1 MKKIFALITVILL
14 SSVIAAADSPSH
26 TCYEVFVYS
35 FFDTDGDGIGDLNG
49 VNRKLDYICGEE
61 NGLGCDM
68 IWLMPVFPSPT
79 YHKYDV
85 TDYEAVDPQYGSL
98 EDMDL
103 LIKACHE
110 RGVRLILDLPL
121 NHTSISH
128 PWFEAAADYLSTL
141 KEGREADNSACPFL
155 DYYNFS
161 REMKEGY
168 AALEGTPFFY
178 EARFWEGMPD
188 LNLDHEEVR
197 REIEEIVSFWLG
209 RGVDG
214 FRLDAVTSYDPE
226 SRQKSIDF
234 VAWLTEYAKEIDPHC

>member
-1 MKKIFALITVILL
+1 MLCPKYKEFLKWV
-14 SSVIAAADSPSH
+14 
-26 TCYEVFVYS
+26 VYQVYPRS
-35 FFDTDGDGIGDLNG
+35 FYDTNGDGIGDLNG
-49 VNRKLDYICGEE
+49 VNRKLDYICGDE

-155 DYYNFS
+155 DDYLQSTTSIGAMHRMGVGECHTCFTGFVYKPVPVIRNF
-161 REMKEGY
+161 R
-168 AALEGTPFFY
+168 
-178 EARFWEGMPD
+178 
-188 LNLDHEEVR
+188 
-197 REIEEIVSFWLG
+197 
-209 RGVDG
+209 
-214 FRLDAVTSYDPE
+214 
-226 SRQKSIDF
+226 
-234 VAWLTEYAKEIDPHC
+234 